1 MLFSN
6 PALRPPLNRI
16 RFSFQGFGPVS
27 EPLKFAVC
35 FHIKCS
41 TFIQE
46 ANFLSAYMR
55 QCAELVKV
63 LMLLLQGIV
72 GPRCQYSAEASGGRQ
87 LIAHHL

>member
-1 MLFSN
+1 
-6 PALRPPLNRI
+6 
-16 RFSFQGFGPVS
+16 
-27 EPLKFAVC
+27 
-35 FHIKCS
+35 
-41 TFIQE
+41 
-46 ANFLSAYMR
+46 MR